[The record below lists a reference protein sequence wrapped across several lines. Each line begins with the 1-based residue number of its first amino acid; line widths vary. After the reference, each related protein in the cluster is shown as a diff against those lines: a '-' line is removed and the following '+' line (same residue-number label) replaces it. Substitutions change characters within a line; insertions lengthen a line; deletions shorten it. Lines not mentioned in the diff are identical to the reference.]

1 MTILFYMIP
10 VIILGLYLLGARMK
24 IREAAFQKA
33 LRDGPFPYVY
43 VEKDG
48 SVRELYEDEKE
59 YLLEEFSP
67 MDSGRPYIKYNYRQ
81 LTPDKKIHGFLRRR
95 DVPRRI
101 SILAIDPHDK
111 THPGVIQE

>member
-1 MTILFYMIP
+1 MTTLFAIISI
-10 VIILGLYLLGARMK
+10 IILVFYLLGARME

-33 LRDGPFPYVY
+33 LRDGPFPYVH

-67 MDSGRPYIKYNYRQ
+67 MDSGRPYIKYSYRQ

-95 DVPRRI
+95 DVPRKMTI
-101 SILAIDPHDK
+101 KPINPNDSSDHQ
-111 THPGVIQE
+111 V

>member
-1 MTILFYMIP
+1 MTTLFIIISIIIP
-10 VIILGLYLLGARMK
+10 VLYMLAVRHQR
-24 IREAAFQKA
+24 REYLFQKA
-33 LRDGPFPYVY
+33 IQDGPFPYVY

-67 MDSGRPYIKYNYRQ
+67 MDSGRPYIKYSYRQ

-95 DVPRRI
+95 DVPRKI
-101 SILAIDPHDK
+101 TVKPIN
-111 THPGVIQE
+111 PGDTSEP